1 MTPSDLLPSLGT
13 LITGIIVAVVSARVT
28 VHFALKRFHSQKWW
42 ERKAEAY
49 AAIVEALHH
58 VRNYA
63 DTHLA
68 FLARGERLPEAGDKE
83 LTQKLKDAMS
93 ELRKRYD
100 IGNFVIS
107 TEAVAAMN
115 ALMKELDES
124 TQEESWH
131 THLDLKLDAVDKCL
145 ASMRELARTDL
156 QLQ

>member
-13 LITGIIVAVVSARVT
+13 LITGIVVAVVSARVT
-28 VHFALKRFHSQKWW
+28 VHFALKRFHSEKWW

-49 AAIVEALHH
+49 TAIIEALHH

-63 DTHLA
+63 DTHLVS
-68 FLARGERLPEAGDKE
+68 LARGKRLPEAGDEE
-83 LTQKLKDAMS
+83 LTQKLTGAMS

-115 ALMKELDES
+115 TLMKEFDELPH
-124 TQEESWH
+124 EESWH
-131 THLDLKLDAVDKCL
+131 THLNLNLDAVDKCL

>member
-1 MTPSDLLPSLGT
+1 MTPSDLLPFLGT
-13 LITGIIVAVVSARVT
+13 LITGIVVAVVSALVT
-28 VHFALKRFHSQKWW
+28 VRFALKRFHSEKWW

-49 AAIVEALHH
+49 GAIIEALHH

-68 FLARGERLPEAGDKE
+68 FLARGKELPEAGDEE
-83 LTQKLKDAMS
+83 LTHKLQDAMA

-107 TEAVAAMN
+107 TEAVVAMN
-115 ALMKELDES
+115 TLMKELDAS
-124 TQEESWH
+124 TKNVTWD
-131 THLDLKLDAVDKCL
+131 THLVLKLEAVDKCL
-145 ASMRELARTDL
+145 ASMRALARTDL